1 MKRAL
6 FIDRD
11 GTLIVEP
18 LPSRQIDSLEK
29 LEYLPGVFTWLGRLA
44 RETDY
49 ELVLVS
55 NQDGLGTDSFPED
68 TFWPAHTRMIQTLA
82 GESIRFAAEH
92 IDLSFEHENLP
103 TRKPGTGM
111 LGQYISGSYD
121 LANSWVIG
129 DRPTDV
135 ELARNLGA
143 QAILIEPNDD
153 KRSKLS
159 AKGFA
164 PNAYHEAPAWADIYR
179 LLRLPP
185 RHVVHTRTTR
195 ETDIRVELNLDGS
208 GRSQIHTGLGF
219 MDHMLDQIARHGGID
234 LFVTASGD
242 LHIDEHHT
250 VEDLAIT
257 LGEALAMAL
266 GDKRGIGR
274 YASQPSSLLLP
285 MDEALAQVALDLG
298 GRSHL
303 VWNATFKRE
312 KIGEVATELFPHFF
326 KSLCDGARMNLNVQA
341 TADNEHHQIEAIF
354 KGFARCLRLAI
365 RRDFDRMELPST
377 KGAL

>member
-1 MKRAL
+1 VKRAL

-55 NQDGLGTDSFPED
+55 NQDGLGTASFPED
-68 TFWPAHTRMIQTLA
+68 TFWPAHSRMIATLA
-82 GESIRFAAEH
+82 GEGIAFAAQH
-92 IDLSFEHENLP
+92 IDLSFAHENLP

-111 LGQYISGSYD
+111 LGQYFTEEYD

-135 ELARNLGA
+135 ELAQNLGA
-143 QAILIEPNDD
+143 RGILIEPNDD
-153 KRSKLS
+153 KRAKLA

-164 PNAYHEAPAWADIYR
+164 PSAYHEAADWEAIFR

-185 RHVVHTRTTR
+185 RHVVHTRATR
-195 ETDIRVELNLDGS
+195 ETDIRLELNLDGS
-208 GRSQIHTGLGF
+208 GRSQICTGLGF
-219 MDHMLDQIARHGGID
+219 MDHMLDQIARHGGVD
-234 LFVTASGD
+234 LFVTAKGD

-250 VEDLAIT
+250 VEDLGIA
-257 LGEALAMAL
+257 LGEALALAL

-274 YASQPSSLLLP
+274 YAFVLP

-303 VWNATFKRE
+303 VWQATFKRE

-354 KGFARCLRLAI
+354 KGFARCLRQAI